1 MHFCLTTYKEIY
13 GFNSNG
19 QHYKEATEAIKG
31 MGNELDK
38 LRKNIDS
45 RAFSGDALDAAK
57 SLYKE
62 VQIRKDQLMNIINQ
76 ARKNAKEFE

>member
-1 MHFCLTTYKEIY
+1 MTTYKEIY

-45 RAFSGDALDAAK
+45 GAFSGDALNAQN
-57 SLYKE
+57 LY
-62 VQIRKDQLMNIINQ
+62 IRKYKLEKINL
-76 ARKNAKEFE
+76 